1 MPSGGHRGTPVSR
14 ALPPSWKADSQPGPG
29 PAPPERAE
37 TTSPLAR
44 HPPLWDA
51 AATAAV
57 AAGTGLIDAP
67 PAERLDLRNGLA
79 GCPAHDVAFDTGLL
93 TVNGGLRIHLASR
106 LTNAVQGDPLARQYY
121 GRPPLRQTLLLP
133 PGSRAPARKYLD
145 WHRTYVFAA

>member
-1 MPSGGHRGTPVSR
+1 MAGR
-14 ALPPSWKADSQPGPG
+14 
-29 PAPPERAE
+29 
-37 TTSPLAR
+37 LAR
-44 HPPLWDA
+44 HPLVMDVA
-51 AATAAV
+51 AAAGV

-79 GCPAHDVAFDTGLL
+79 ACPAHDVAFDTGLL

-121 GRPPLRQTLLLP
+121 GRPPLQQTLLFP
-133 PGSRAPARKYLD
+133 PGARAPARKYLD